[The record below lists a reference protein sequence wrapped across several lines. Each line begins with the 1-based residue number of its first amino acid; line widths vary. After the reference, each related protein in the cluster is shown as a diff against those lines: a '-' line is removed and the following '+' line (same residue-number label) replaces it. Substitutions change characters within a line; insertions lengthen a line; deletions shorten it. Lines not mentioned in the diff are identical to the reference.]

1 MKEDEK
7 SRLVFSTETH
17 VEGCEQ
23 IEGYDGGLGSEVRQ
37 ERNETIDLMNKSIR
51 RGIKEKGFVMRE
63 KVLQT
68 RKDVTTLVGYL
79 WRGNMTYKQLY
90 ESLYRTNIEEKT
102 KIARLN
108 NITQILRVGSGGI
121 IYSKDGYWQL
131 SQEARPSSMTALVNQ
146 IMDNRKH
153 LWEKKSSK
161 GERKDVSNRETEAGR
176 LIKAPKKSLTIPK
189 KIEKKLVIDS
199 PVGEITINL
208 NIKITV
214 EGI

>member
-51 RGIKEKGFVMRE
+51 KTIKERPRT
-63 KVLQT
+63 KVQQT
-68 RKDVTTLVGYL
+68 RQDVSTIVGL
-79 WRGNMTYKQLY
+79 IWQKPRKVKELY
-90 ESLYRTNIEEKT
+90 SLLYSTDIREEAKYARTKNLLQAI
-102 KIARLN
+102 
-108 NITQILRVGSGGI
+108 RVGSDGAI
-121 IYSKDGYWQL
+121 FVKDRTWQL
-131 SQEARPSSMTALVNQ
+131 TENYPSSMITLVNK
-146 IMDNRKH
+146 IMDNRYL

-161 GERKDVSNRETEAGR
+161 GKRKDVNNREVKAGR

-214 EGI
+214 EGV